1 MLSNSK
7 LRVYVNGTISLEF
20 QSFLGA
26 FQGDRL
32 SGCLF
37 TLVLAG
43 ALCELRVKLVVEI
56 DWPNPPITELG
67 RALDTEYA
75 DDVDFNDEEEE
86 NLKPL
91 LPMATE
97 VLKDWNL
104 FVNEDKTDFAHV
116 YLAKSGVE
124 DEQGLLIAGHELWK

>member
-7 LRVYVNGTISLEF
+7 LRVYVNGTMSLEF
-20 QSFLGA
+20 QSFIGA
-26 FQGDRL
+26 FQGDCL

-67 RALDTEYA
+67 RTLDTEYA
-75 DDVDFNDEEEE
+75 DDVDSNDEEKEKKLFCQWR
-86 NLKPL
+86 LKFSKIL
-91 LPMATE
+91 TSSSM
-97 VLKDWNL
+97 
-104 FVNEDKTDFAHV
+104 KTKQTSPTCTWLS
-116 YLAKSGVE
+116 LA
-124 DEQGLLIAGHELWK
+124 